1 MRPALAA
8 IVVASSLLALASAC
22 GKKAEG
28 PPPAPPEV
36 LVTPV
41 VQQDVPV
48 AKEWIGSL
56 EGSVDAEIRSK
67 VQGYL
72 LRRAYEEGTFVRKG
86 AVLFEVDPR
95 QFQAAL
101 DQGNGAV
108 ARAEAQLA
116 KAKQDV
122 ERYTPLAAQKAIS
135 QQELDNAVSAR
146 EEATGALA
154 AAKAAAEQ
162 SQLNLEWSR
171 VTSPID
177 GIAGIAQVQV
187 GNLVDG
193 SQVLTSVSSV
203 DPIRVRFSLS
213 EQEYIRSAEKLNA
226 ETNRRAGTVELELVL
241 ADGSIFPEKGRAIV
255 LNRQV
260 DVKTGTIS
268 VLGEFPNPGHI
279 LRPGQYAK
287 VRAVVDLRK
296 DALCIPQRAVS
307 ELQGNYMVGVVKPDG
322 TAEMRAV
329 VAGPRFGSLWVI
341 EKGLEAGDQV
351 VVEGLQFVRSGG
363 KVTAKQ
369 APAPDAAPAPKAG

>member
-1 MRPALAA
+1 MRLSLAA
-8 IVVASSLLALASAC
+8 IVAASSALVLASTC

-48 AKEWIGSL
+48 TKEWIGTL

-67 VQGYL
+67 VQGYV
-72 LRRAYEEGTFVRKG
+72 LRRAYEEGSFVRKG
-86 AVLFEVDPR
+86 TLLFEVDPR
-95 QFQAAL
+95 QFQAAFN
-101 DQGNGAV
+101 QASGSV

-116 KAKQDV
+116 KTRQDV

-135 QQELDNAVSAR
+135 QQELDNAISAR
-146 EEATGALA
+146 DEAIGALA
-154 AAKAAAEQ
+154 AAKASADQ
-162 SQLNLEWSR
+162 SQLNVEWSR

-177 GIAGIAQVQV
+177 GITGIAQVQV
-187 GNLVDG
+187 GDLVDG
-193 SQVLTSVSSV
+193 QRVLTSVSSV
-203 DPIRVRFSLS
+203 DPIRVRFSIS
-213 EQEYIRSAEKLNA
+213 EQEYMRSAAKLNA
-226 ETNRRAGTVELELVL
+226 EANRAASTLELELVL
-241 ADGSIFPEKGRAIV
+241 ADGSVFAQKGRPIV

-268 VLGEFPNPGHI
+268 ILGEFPNPGNL

-296 DALCIPQRAVS
+296 GALCIPQRAVS

-351 VVEGLQFVRSGG
+351 VVEGLQLVRSGG

-369 APAPDAAPAPKAG
+369 APASDAAPAPKAS

>member
-1 MRPALAA
+1 MRPPLAA
-8 IVVASSLLALASAC
+8 IVVASSILTLAPAC

-48 AKEWIGSL
+48 TKEWIGTL

-67 VQGYL
+67 VQGYV
-72 LRRAYEEGTFVRKG
+72 LRRAYEEGSFVRKG
-86 AVLFEVDPR
+86 TLLFEVDPR
-95 QFQAAL
+95 QFQAAFN
-101 DQGNGAV
+101 QASGSV

-116 KAKQDV
+116 KTRQDV

-135 QQELDNAVSAR
+135 QQELDNAISAR
-146 EEATGALA
+146 DEAIGALA
-154 AAKAAAEQ
+154 AAKANADQ
-162 SQLNLEWSR
+162 SQLNVEWSR

-177 GIAGIAQVQV
+177 GITGIAQVQV
-187 GNLVDG
+187 GDLVDG
-193 SQVLTSVSSV
+193 QHVLTSVSSV
-203 DPIRVRFSLS
+203 DPIRVRFSIS
-213 EQEYIRSAEKLNA
+213 EQEYLKSAEKLNA
-226 ETNRRAGTVELELVL
+226 GAERGSSPVELELVL
-241 ADGSIFPEKGRAIV
+241 ADGSVFAQKGRPIV

-268 VLGEFPNPGHI
+268 ILGEFPNPGHI

-329 VAGPRFGSLWVI
+329 VAGPRFGNLWVI

-351 VVEGLQFVRSGG
+351 VVEGLQLVRSGG

-369 APAPDAAPAPKAG
+369 APAPDAVPAPKAS